1 MNDIVL
7 VTPPAAEPVSLADIK
22 LQLGFGPMQDSDR
35 AASEILNQK
44 LRDKMLAA
52 RKYCENYTNR
62 VLVTQTWLIRLDG
75 FPGHNFRYDGRMY
88 PQIQLPKPPL
98 QSVFFFK
105 YVDTAGVV
113 QDLAIDTTYG
123 SSTIQYVYQLIRG
136 SETQP
141 ARLLSGWARP
151 WPPTRLVPGNVIVQ
165 IRCGYGGP
173 ITATTVANS
182 TALTTPMKF
191 NPDDAPLLVGDTGL
205 PISIPGAGLA
215 GTTLNTFVASVDPVT
230 GAATLKDQAKVA
242 VTNVQG
248 WAGVPIPAEFTNA
261 IKLMTEFYYGE
272 SQGNLNLDLKVAAED
287 ELGGYRNLVS

>member
-1 MNDIVL
+1 MKDIVL
-7 VTPPAAEPVSLADIK
+7 ITPPAAEPVSLADIK

-35 AASEILNQK
+35 AASQILNQK
-44 LRDKMLAA
+44 LRDKMVAA

-75 FPGHNFRYDGRMY
+75 FPGHNYRYNERFY
-88 PQIQLPKPPL
+88 PQIELPKPPL
-98 QSVFFFK
+98 QSVFFLK

-113 QDLAIDTTYG
+113 QDLALDSTYG
-123 SSTIQYVYQLIRG
+123 SSTIQYMYQLIRG

-173 ITATTVANS
+173 ITVSTTASS
-182 TALTTPMKF
+182 TALSSATKF

-205 PISIPGAGLA
+205 PISIPGAGQSGA
-215 GTTLNTFVASVDPVT
+215 VLNTFVASVNATT
-230 GAATLKDQAKVA
+230 GAATLKDPALTA
-242 VTNVQG
+242 VTNAQA
-248 WAGVPIPAEFTNA
+248 WAGVPIPAEFVNA

-272 SQGNLNLDLKVAAED
+272 SQGNLNPDLKAAAED
-287 ELGGYRNLVS
+287 ELSGYRNFVS